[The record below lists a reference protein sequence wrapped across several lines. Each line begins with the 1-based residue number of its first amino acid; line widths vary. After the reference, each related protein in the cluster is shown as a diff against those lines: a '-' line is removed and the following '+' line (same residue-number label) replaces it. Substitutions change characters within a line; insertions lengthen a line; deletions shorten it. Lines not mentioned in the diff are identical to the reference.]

1 MATRKKS
8 LVSNLKTAKKAKI
21 ASGRVPEVEGGSKKK
36 APAISYGTTT
46 KFATMYG
53 TVGTN

>member
-21 ASGRVPEVEGGSKKK
+21 ASGRIAEVEGGSKKK
-36 APAISYGTTT
+36 APAQAFGRQYGTT
-46 KFATMYG
+46 YG